1 MQECLK
7 GDLGREYFEKKSDF
21 LTNLVFEIWT
31 KYLKSPLTQF
41 DYMREQ
47 RLNEEI
53 IDYDYNFY
61 RTILEKSSSVF
72 LRGLKVLNLI
82 MVSNPKGDILL

>member
-1 MQECLK
+1 
-7 GDLGREYFEKKSDF
+7 
-21 LTNLVFEIWT
+21 
-31 KYLKSPLTQF
+31 
-41 DYMREQ
+41 MREQ

-61 RTILEKSSSVF
+61 KTILEKSSSVF

-82 MVSNPKGDILL
+82 MVSNPRGDILLESKISLELSKLL

>member
-1 MQECLK
+1 
-7 GDLGREYFEKKSDF
+7 
-21 LTNLVFEIWT
+21 
-31 KYLKSPLTQF
+31 
-41 DYMREQ
+41 MREQ

-61 RTILEKSSSVF
+61 KTILEKTSSVF

-82 MVSNPKGDILL
+82 MVSNPRGDILLESKISLELSKLL

>member
-1 MQECLK
+1 MK
-7 GDLGREYFEKKSDF
+7 
-21 LTNLVFEIWT
+21 N
-31 KYLKSPLTQF
+31 PLTQF

-61 RTILEKSSSVF
+61 KTILEKTSSVF

-82 MVSNPKGDILL
+82 MVSNPRGDILLESKISLELSKLL